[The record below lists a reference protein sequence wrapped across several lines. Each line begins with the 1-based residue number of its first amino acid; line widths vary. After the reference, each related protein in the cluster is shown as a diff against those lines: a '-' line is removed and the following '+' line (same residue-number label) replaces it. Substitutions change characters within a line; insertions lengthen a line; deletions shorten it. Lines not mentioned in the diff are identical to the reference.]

1 MVTIKIHD
9 KQWFKEHCRV
19 VGATGYYS
27 YLEPKYSPW
36 RHVITLD
43 WSLENTKMCQLTGKV
58 LEVEKDDGDTTGC
71 ITDARYFAG
80 GYWIPN
86 WAIEWVKETE

>member
-1 MVTIKIHD
+1 MTTIKIHD
-9 KQWFKEHCRV
+9 AQWFKKHCKV
-19 VGATGYYS
+19 IGSTKYGS

-36 RHVITLD
+36 KRIYTLS
-43 WSLENTKMCQLTGKV
+43 WSLEGRMGLLVGQV
-58 LEVEKDDGDTTGC
+58 LEVAYDDIGSGSIDN
-71 ITDARYFAG
+71 ARYFAG